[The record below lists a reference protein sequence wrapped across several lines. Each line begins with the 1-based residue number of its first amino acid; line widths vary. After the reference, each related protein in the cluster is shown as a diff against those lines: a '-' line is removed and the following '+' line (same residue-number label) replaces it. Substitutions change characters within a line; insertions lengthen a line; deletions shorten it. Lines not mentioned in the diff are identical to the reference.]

1 MFLHTCK
8 YFNLKTP
15 FFNVILAFHDEIVCA
30 HNIFLPSF
38 HTYFTFQTAV
48 QSHVLRA
55 TLPQAFSCLTFQTA
69 SLRYARRNAM
79 TTCQLPPDY
88 RFTTYHKP
96 YTTNLMI
103 NNDHNIPLPTDGM
116 QHTHPIKRCA
126 GIMNRTVILPSHEY
140 FPNKSIV

>member
-1 MFLHTCK
+1 MSKL
-8 YFNLKTP
+8 
-15 FFNVILAFHDEIVCA
+15 CA
-30 HNIFLPSF
+30 HTTLFCNHFTLILLFKPQSRAMCYVQLYRRRSPVSF
-38 HTYFTFQTAV
+38 
-48 QSHVLRA
+48 
-55 TLPQAFSCLTFQTA
+55 FQTA
-69 SLRYARRNAM
+69 SLRYARRNTM
-79 TTCQLPPDY
+79 TTCQPPPDY

-103 NNDHNIPLPTDGM
+103 NNDYNIPLPTDGM

>member
-55 TLPQAFSCLTFQTA
+55 TLPQAFSCLIFSNRNPALCQAQRHDNMPAAPGSPIHDIPQTIYHQPYDKQRLEHT
-69 SLRYARRNAM
+69 STDGRNA
-79 TTCQLPPDY
+79 
-88 RFTTYHKP
+88 
-96 YTTNLMI
+96 
-103 NNDHNIPLPTDGM
+103 
-116 QHTHPIKRCA
+116 TH
-126 GIMNRTVILPSHEY
+126 S
-140 FPNKSIV
+140 PN

>member
-1 MFLHTCK
+1 MTKL
-8 YFNLKTP
+8 
-15 FFNVILAFHDEIVCA
+15 CA
-30 HNIFLPSF
+30 HTTFFLPSF

-48 QSHVLRA
+48 QSHVLRV

-69 SLRYARRNAM
+69 SLRYARRNTM
-79 TTCQLPPDY
+79 TTCQPPPDY

-103 NNDHNIPLPTDGM
+103 NNDHNILLPMDGM

-140 FPNKSIV
+140 FPNKNIV